1 LNLKYKPG
9 RKMARHR
16 FFVNK
21 ISEDKAEITGG
32 DYTHAAT
39 VLRMEPGEK
48 INVFNYEH
56 GEYEA
61 EIQEIDRHYGV
72 IKVKVAEKLRDRQ
85 KSTAQIC
92 AIISLIKKDKMELML
107 EKLTELG
114 IDEIIPV
121 ITNRTVIK
129 VKDEE
134 KKNDR
139 WEKIIYSAV
148 KQCGRLNKP
157 KLLPVTEGIAA
168 LETAQHALKFFIYE
182 KEEKN
187 FLIDEAVKLEG
198 FNEKIYF
205 IIGPEGGFDE
215 AEAELLIK
223 KEFIP
228 VSIGDT
234 ILRAETA
241 AISAASVLVQAVRR
255 SVWKS

>member
-1 LNLKYKPG
+1 
-9 RKMARHR
+9 MARHR

-21 ISEDKAEITGG
+21 ISEESAEITGN
-32 DYTHAAT
+32 DYNHAVT

-48 INVFNYEH
+48 VNVFNYEH

-61 EIQEIDRHYGV
+61 EIKEIDRHDGV
-72 IKVKVAEKLRDRQ
+72 IRIKVLNKIRDRK

-114 IDEIIPV
+114 VDEIIPV
-121 ITNRTVIK
+121 ITNRTIIK

-148 KQCGRLNKP
+148 KQCGRMNKP
-157 KLLPVTEGIAA
+157 KLLPVVESVSA
-168 LETAQHALKFFIYE
+168 LETSEHSLKFFIYE

-198 FNEKIYF
+198 FEEKVYF

-215 AEAELLIK
+215 SEAEILMK

-241 AISAASVLVQAVRR
+241 AIAAATVLVQAIRR
-255 SVWKS
+255 STWKS